1 MVPRM
6 ISYWIMRFIVSILG
20 ILYARCSSRP
30 ESNISV
36 CECTQCS
43 ERTCTIPI
51 IPRNHTLGNVAKK
64 YKK

>member
-1 MVPRM
+1 
-6 ISYWIMRFIVSILG
+6 MRFIVSILG

-36 CECTQCS
+36 CESTQCS